1 VHGLADLGLTSQTAF
16 HFLRDCN
23 NLLDSMEAPVVRV
36 PRVAEFTILVTID
49 DLIKHVDGVTCTG
62 L

>member
-1 VHGLADLGLTSQTAF
+1 MHGLADLGLTSQTTF
-16 HFLRDCN
+16 HFFHDCN

-36 PRVAEFTILVTID
+36 PRVAEFTILVMID
-49 DLIKHVDGVTCTG
+49 DLIKHVDGVMCTR